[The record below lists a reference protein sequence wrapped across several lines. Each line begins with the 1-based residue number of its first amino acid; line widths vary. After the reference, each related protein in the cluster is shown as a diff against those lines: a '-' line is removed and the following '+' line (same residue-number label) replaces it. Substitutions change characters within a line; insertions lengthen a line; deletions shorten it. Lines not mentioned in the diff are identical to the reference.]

1 LKIISYTKESFIMR
15 KPIIAGNW
23 KMNLTASEAKDFAE
37 AVKTKIPAS
46 DKVDSVI
53 GSPALFLETLVDSA
67 KGTDLKISAQNCYWE
82 NAGAYTGE
90 TSPAA
95 LADLGVDYVIIG
107 HSERREYF
115 HETDEEINKKAKAI
129 FNNGMIPIMCCGET
143 LETYEAGKTA
153 EWIEKQIT
161 AGLEGLTAGQVSSMV
176 IAYEPIWAIGTG
188 KSADAQIADEICGVV
203 RKTVEKLYDTE
214 VSDALRIQYGGSVK
228 PENIAEYME
237 KENVDG
243 ALVGGAS
250 LKADSFLALLD
261 ASK

>member
-1 LKIISYTKESFIMR
+1 MR

-23 KMNLTASEAKDFAE
+23 KMNKTLAEAKEFTL
-37 AVKTKIPAS
+37 AVKDAIPS
-46 DKVDSVI
+46 KDVVDSVI
-53 GSPALFLETLVDSA
+53 GSPALFLAPMNCKRKDSELQLA
-67 KGTDLKISAQNCYWE
+67 AQNCFWE
-82 NAGAYTGE
+82 NEGAYTGE

-95 LADLGVDYVIIG
+95 LADMGIEYVIIG

-129 FNNGMIPIMCCGET
+129 FANGMTPILCCGET

-153 EWIEKQIT
+153 EWIEGQIT
-161 AGLEGLTAGQVSSMV
+161 AGLKDLSAEQVSSMV

-188 KSADAQIADEICGVV
+188 KSADANIADEICGVV
-203 RKTVEKLYDTE
+203 RKTVEKLYGNE
-214 VSDALRIQYGGSVK
+214 VAEKVRIQYGGSVK
-228 PENIAEYME
+228 PENIAEYMA

-250 LKADSFLALLD
+250 LQPESFLALLS
-261 ASK
+261 AVK

>member
-1 LKIISYTKESFIMR
+1 MR

-23 KMNLTASEAKDFAE
+23 KMNKTLSEAKEFTL
-37 AVKTKIPAS
+37 AVKDAIPS
-46 DKVDSVI
+46 KDVVDSVI
-53 GSPALFLETLVDSA
+53 GSPALFLAPMNCKRKDSELQLA
-67 KGTDLKISAQNCYWE
+67 AQNCFWE
-82 NAGAYTGE
+82 NEGAYTGE

-95 LADLGVDYVIIG
+95 LADMGIEYVIIG

-129 FNNGMIPIMCCGET
+129 FANGMTPILCCGET

-153 EWIEKQIT
+153 EWIEGQIT
-161 AGLEGLTAGQVSSMV
+161 AGLQDLSAEQVSSMV

-188 KSADAQIADEICGVV
+188 KSADANIADEICGVV
-203 RKTVEKLYDTE
+203 RKTVEKLYGSE
-214 VSDALRIQYGGSVK
+214 VSKKVRIQYGGSVK
-228 PENIAEYME
+228 PENIAEYMA

-250 LKADSFLALLD
+250 LQPESFLALLS
-261 ASK
+261 AVK

>member
-1 LKIISYTKESFIMR
+1 MR

-23 KMNLTASEAKDFAE
+23 KMNKTLAEAKEFTL
-37 AVKTKIPAS
+37 AVKDAIPS
-46 DKVDSVI
+46 KDVVDSVI
-53 GSPALFLETLVDSA
+53 GSPALFLAPMNCKRKDSELQLA
-67 KGTDLKISAQNCYWE
+67 AQNCFWE
-82 NAGAYTGE
+82 NEGAYTGE

-95 LADLGVDYVIIG
+95 LADMGIEYVIIG

-129 FNNGMIPIMCCGET
+129 FANGMTPILCCGET

-153 EWIEKQIT
+153 EWIEGQIT
-161 AGLEGLTAGQVSSMV
+161 AGLKDLSAEQVSSMV

-188 KSADAQIADEICGVV
+188 KSADANIADEICGVV
-203 RKTVEKLYDTE
+203 RKTVEKLYGNE
-214 VSDALRIQYGGSVK
+214 VAEKVRIQYGGSVK
-228 PENIAEYME
+228 PENIAEYMA

-250 LKADSFLALLD
+250 LQPDSFLALLS
-261 ASK
+261 AVK

>member
-1 LKIISYTKESFIMR
+1 MR

-23 KMNLTASEAKDFAE
+23 KMNKTLSEAKEFTL
-37 AVKTKIPAS
+37 AVKDAIPS
-46 DKVDSVI
+46 KDVVDSVI
-53 GSPALFLETLVDSA
+53 GSPALFLAPMNCKRKDSELQLA
-67 KGTDLKISAQNCYWE
+67 AQNCFWE
-82 NAGAYTGE
+82 NEGAYTGE

-95 LADLGVDYVIIG
+95 LADMGIEYVIIG

-129 FNNGMIPIMCCGET
+129 FANGMTPILCCGET

-153 EWIEKQIT
+153 EWIEGQIT
-161 AGLEGLTAGQVSSMV
+161 AGLKDLSAEQVSSMV

-188 KSADAQIADEICGVV
+188 KSADANIADEICGVV
-203 RKTVEKLYDTE
+203 RKTVEKLYGSE
-214 VSDALRIQYGGSVK
+214 VSEKVRIQYGGSVK
-228 PENIAEYME
+228 PENIAEYMA

-250 LKADSFLALLD
+250 LQPESFLALLS
-261 ASK
+261 AVK

>member
-1 LKIISYTKESFIMR
+1 MR

-23 KMNLTASEAKDFAE
+23 KMNKTLAEAKEFTL
-37 AVKTKIPAS
+37 AVKDAIPS
-46 DKVDSVI
+46 KDVVDSVI
-53 GSPALFLETLVDSA
+53 GSPALFLAPMNCKRKDSELQLA
-67 KGTDLKISAQNCYWE
+67 AQNCFWE
-82 NAGAYTGE
+82 NEGAYTGE

-95 LADLGVDYVIIG
+95 LADMDIEYVIIG

-129 FNNGMIPIMCCGET
+129 FANGMTPILCCGET

-153 EWIEKQIT
+153 EWIEGQIT
-161 AGLEGLTAGQVSSMV
+161 AGLKDLSAEQVSSMV

-188 KSADAQIADEICGVV
+188 KSADANIADEICGVV
-203 RKTVEKLYDTE
+203 RKTVEKLYGNE
-214 VSDALRIQYGGSVK
+214 VAEKVRIQYGGSVK
-228 PENIAEYME
+228 PENIAEYMA

-250 LKADSFLALLD
+250 LQPDSFLALLS
-261 ASK
+261 AVK

>member
-1 LKIISYTKESFIMR
+1 MR

-23 KMNLTASEAKDFAE
+23 KMNKTLAEAKEFTL
-37 AVKTKIPAS
+37 AVKDAIPS
-46 DKVDSVI
+46 KDVVDSVI
-53 GSPALFLETLVDSA
+53 GSPALFLAPMNCKRKDSELQLA
-67 KGTDLKISAQNCYWE
+67 AQNCFWE
-82 NAGAYTGE
+82 NEGAYTGE

-95 LADLGVDYVIIG
+95 LADMGIEYVIIG

-129 FNNGMIPIMCCGET
+129 FANGMTPILCCGET

-153 EWIEKQIT
+153 EWIEGQIT
-161 AGLEGLTAGQVSSMV
+161 AGLKDLSAEQVSSMV

-188 KSADAQIADEICGVV
+188 KSADANIADEICGVV
-203 RKTVEKLYDTE
+203 RKTVEKLYGSE
-214 VSDALRIQYGGSVK
+214 VAEKVRIQYGGSVK
-228 PENIAEYME
+228 PENIAEYMA

-250 LKADSFLALLD
+250 LQPDSFLALLS
-261 ASK
+261 AVK